1 MGRLEKFDD
10 FTQSEKAQF
19 QRVCRKLLKTTFIVR
34 EKNEE
39 HRKDCNFIKRNSEIL
54 SEYFNIIGYDVIYDI
69 NAGVARLINLASA
82 GEDGSI
88 QSNRKKLKLW
98 ESVVLSAL
106 WLLYEDR
113 MVNGSL
119 TKSVIIQKSELD
131 SQLEKFGARNK
142 IDKGKMTAILDL
154 LEKFNLIEVI
164 GKVGESD
171 CRIKLFTSMQFC
183 LSESEFRKIAETTAQ
198 KMDFSKK
205 NTADDSGF
213 SASEEGESDE

>member
-1 MGRLEKFDD
+1 MGRLEKLDD
-10 FTQSEKAQF
+10 FTQGEKAQF

-34 EKNEE
+34 EKSEE
-39 HRKDCNFIKRNSEIL
+39 HKKDFNFIKKNSEVL

-88 QSNRKKLKLW
+88 QSNRKRLNLW

-154 LEKFNLIEVI
+154 FEKFNLIEVI
-164 GKVGESD
+164 GKVGETD

-183 LSESEFRKIAETTAQ
+183 LSESEFRKLAETTAQ

-213 SASEEGESDE
+213 SVNEEGEGDE